1 MKNSQDSFVDDG
13 PLSYETSSSQEEGAD
28 TPSSLQ
34 DTPCDQGDS
43 DSGEEDASIGSRRG
57 KGGGNGN
64 GTKKKKKRRLG
75 DDEDEKVCSWL

>member
-34 DTPCDQGDS
+34 DTPRDHGDS
-43 DSGEEDASIGSRRG
+43 DSGDENASIGSRRG
-57 KGGGNGN
+57 KGNGK
-64 GTKKKKKRRLG
+64 KKKKKRRLG
-75 DDEDEKVCSWL
+75 DDGDEKVYSYL